1 MEIVIGENSF
11 VAVEYEQ
18 SMGKLNEE
26 YVKTL
31 KAYSIDKQIE
41 NLYIENNDCEYESN
55 YGREFDRESNYTTP
69 LDKMEINSVI
79 VLENVIVGLNVVCY
93 REDFTIL
100 MNEKVT
106 TYSASEDDGPYS
118 RSVYDH
124 ITLKSKLL
132 EK

>member
-18 SMGKLNEE
+18 SMGKLDEK
-26 YVKTL
+26 YVEAL
-31 KAYSIDKQIE
+31 KAYSIDEQVE
-41 NLYIENNDCEYESN
+41 NLYIENNDCEYESD
-55 YGREFDRESNYTTP
+55 YGEEFNRENNYTTP
-69 LDKMEINSVI
+69 LDKMKINSVI
-79 VLENVIVGLNVVCY
+79 VLENIIVGLNVVCY